1 MTERFDFVSE
11 LRHADAAI
19 AALGPPPRLGAQI
32 RARLERERTSVTWPF
47 FAIPFAAIAAL
58 FVAVSA
64 EPPRSPDV
72 ARFTP
77 ATCAPASPAP
87 TLSLEPGCSVQLIDP
102 RMKLIALDLTELR
115 RTSEGFV
122 VNVGRVEFN
131 AELTATPFTVYVAT
145 RRLEAI
151 AARFEVDGDTVHVH
165 AGRVVVH
172 DGHGG
177 SADLAAGDALSWA
190 EPEKWSNERIEAE
203 VRRTTQL
210 RVDGDYER
218 AVELLEQLLAS
229 PIGEDRAAVLSYERA
244 SLLETRLG
252 AHERAC
258 AQFEKHRARF
268 GRDRYA
274 AAVDAALERCP

>member
-1 MTERFDFVSE
+1 MTERFDFVAE

-19 AALGPPPRLGAQI
+19 AAMGPPPRVGARF
-32 RARLERERTSVTWPF
+32 RARLERERTTWPF
-47 FAIPFAAIAAL
+47 FAIPFAAAAAV
-58 FVAVSA
+58 FVALSS

-77 ATCAPASPAP
+77 ATCAPVTPAP
-87 TLSLEPGCSVQLIDP
+87 TLSLVPGCSVQLDDP
-102 RMKLIALDLTELR
+102 PMKLIALDLTELR
-115 RTSEGFV
+115 RTADGFV
-122 VNVGRVEFN
+122 VNVGRVEFD
-131 AELTATPFTVYVAT
+131 ARLAATPFTVHVAT

-177 SADLAAGDALSWA
+177 HADLAAGDALSWA
-190 EPEKWSNERIEAE
+190 EPETWSNERIEAE

-210 RVDGDYER
+210 RVNGDYER
-218 AVELLEQLLAS
+218 AVDLLEQLLAS

-258 AQFEKHRARF
+258 AQLEQHRARF

-274 AAVDAALERCP
+274 AAVDAALTQCP